1 MSTNVFLLATRK
13 QLRFP
18 SVLGL
23 LTTEDLWNIPFRQA
37 GVAKNKPSVEA
48 VGNALLA
55 EQAQSGTWSIFGSGV
70 KSEVQERLE
79 LQLAVIR
86 EIISV
91 RQEEAR
97 AAERKASLKSEA
109 ERLSKLIKEKSE
121 QNASVDDLMAQLAAL
136 QAQA

>member
-23 LTTEDLWNIPFRQA
+23 LTTEDLWNIPLRQV

-55 EQAQSGTWSIFGSGV
+55 EQAQSGTGSIFGSGV

-86 EIISV
+86 EIIAV

-121 QNASVDDLMAQLAAL
+121 QKASVDDLMAQLAAL